1 VSRWALPF
9 WFALESVLGTIKVLS
24 DTDHYLFTDARLYLA
39 ATRAWLDGGN
49 PWDVG
54 VAGNFFAAPPPSLV
68 PLVPLAVLPPDLGVA
83 ILVLLGVL
91 GAVATIRLLRLP
103 WWWLLFPPL
112 VQSVLAGNV
121 QSLLVP
127 LIVVG
132 GGALAVFLK
141 VYSAVPM
148 AIAGHWRGLA
158 TAVGL
163 LVITAP
169 LLPWPAFL
177 ADLAV
182 ISERIETQST
192 STLPLGLVLLLSPA
206 IVVAMVLAGRRHT
219 SWLAVPALWPS
230 HQFYYG
236 TFAMATRSNV
246 AAAIVALPAPGAAL
260 GALFVLAA
268 LAWRRGE
275 RPNLRLRAA
284 ALRLDLAQAA
294 VRWPGRQDLRG
305 R

>member
-192 STLPLGLVLLLSPA
+192 STLPLGLAPVLLRDLRDGDA
-206 IVVAMVLAGRRHT
+206 EQRRGRHRRAAG
-219 SWLAVPALWPS
+219 
-230 HQFYYG
+230 
-236 TFAMATRSNV
+236 
-246 AAAIVALPAPGAAL
+246 
-260 GALFVLAA
+260 
-268 LAWRRGE
+268 AWRRA
-275 RPNLRLRAA
+275 RR
-284 ALRLDLAQAA
+284 ALRPGGTRLATWRAPEPA
-294 VRWPGRQDLRG
+294 SSRG
-305 R
+305 RVAARPGASSRSVAAPTGPSGPVTARTGLLQSAP